1 MALRIV
7 LLLAAAAD
15 AWLQTTTRTPPRP
28 PTTRLRASKD
38 DLGRREALAL
48 GLAQALG
55 VALAPD
61 AAGAAGE
68 LGRVIPAADLLA
80 AAAAAPAKRK
90 VVVTGANSGV
100 GLEGAKLLAAAG
112 HDVVCA
118 CRTAAK
124 AEAAAAACG
133 GKAVPAVCDL
143 ADLKSVRAFAA
154 SVKDVDTLVLNAGL
168 ALSTKD
174 TAAQRTKQ
182 GFELTIGTNHLGHM
196 ALYELLEKRLAA
208 AKGQPRLVVTASPV
222 HDPKSG
228 GGDVGSKAT
237 LGDLAGLARVDFDM
251 VDGGAYDPDKA
262 YKDSKLCNI
271 LFTAEASRR
280 LAKLNPKATANAFS
294 PGLIPAPDGFF
305 KYQNKFFAKT
315 FNTIATAAGV
325 AETAAFGGS
334 CLAFMAASPSL
345 DAVTDGWYDTDP
357 PGKHQLRAHDPSDEA
372 RDVAKQKKLWDL
384 SAALIAKASA

>member
-15 AWLQTTTRTPPRP
+15 AWLQTATRTPPRL

-68 LGRVIPAADLLA
+68 LGRVVPAADLLA

-143 ADLKSVRAFAA
+143 ADLKSVKAFAA

-208 AKGQPRLVVTASPV
+208 AKGSVV
-222 HDPKSG
+222 
-228 GGDVGSKAT
+228 
-237 LGDLAGLARVDFDM
+237 
-251 VDGGAYDPDKA
+251 
-262 YKDSKLCNI
+262 
-271 LFTAEASRR
+271 RR
-280 LAKLNPKATANAFS
+280 
-294 PGLIPAPDGFF
+294 
-305 KYQNKFFAKT
+305 
-315 FNTIATAAGV
+315 
-325 AETAAFGGS
+325 
-334 CLAFMAASPSL
+334 
-345 DAVTDGWYDTDP
+345 
-357 PGKHQLRAHDPSDEA
+357 
-372 RDVAKQKKLWDL
+372 
-384 SAALIAKASA
+384 